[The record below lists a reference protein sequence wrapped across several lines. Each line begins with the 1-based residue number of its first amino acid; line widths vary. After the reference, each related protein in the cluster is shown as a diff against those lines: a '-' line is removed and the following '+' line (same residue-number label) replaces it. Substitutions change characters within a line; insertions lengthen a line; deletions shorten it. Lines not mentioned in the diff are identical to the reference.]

1 MRQSFSSDEIRPF
14 SRISLIKNKDPDFEK
29 SGLYCKIMVCKP
41 HYIYSPIIRHIEA
54 IIKSNF

>member
-54 IIKSNF
+54 II